1 MDLIYTNGQLKDLG
15 VLQDYSFDMEYGKDS
30 TNDFQ
35 CKVQQYNHV
44 CDQDYLLYVEFTE
57 YGGVIDRIE
66 SDTKSGEVTYKGRT
80 WHGLLNSFVIEPP
93 AGQIYRTFDGDANE
107 VLAEIVELTG
117 MTDLFEVDDTTSG
130 VEINMFQCRYEKA
143 YDLILRMLDSVNAK
157 MYCYWKAGKVHIG
170 ALLSM
175 NYAVSEE
182 FDNTQ
187 VPFKVGLTY
196 NNINHLICLG
206 QGDGKDRAVIHLFCE
221 DGGALRPYKKIENPL
236 QDSDYILDKS
246 QQVLFNRE
254 ERTEIFDE
262 PNAEITVNYIL
273 LSEQPSDWRENYHNH
288 YYQIK
293 VDDNGVIV
301 LDNNGQLQFELVKQK
316 FEDVY
321 YLQYSQPSDWYVQQ
335 EYQNYYYWDPEAKDG
350 QGAFAK
356 VKELPQSEA
365 HISYSLL
372 TKKPVDWKT
381 DYDNYYQYDAT
392 TQKYSAVQGNTIETY
407 ELVYKYEPSQLHP
420 VGEHGPSDWKWNYGS
435 YYTRSWD
442 GVKWVYSGIQ
452 GKAHNR
458 YDLQTKKP
466 TDWNTNWGNYYVKLK
481 AGEYQDGK
489 KIKKYKAGWYQVSYA
504 VNTAKVIAK
513 QKGKDYPKWSKNKF
527 HTLRVTYSAPDP
539 DTITNGIFIKHTEEK
554 APTWQANRYYIRY
567 VDTTPVWQAG
577 TYYTLAKDVEQ
588 VPPFVAGQYYRA
600 VEDRYAVLVADAIEK
615 LQELRDTSTLD
626 IDLELESNYDVGDI
640 VGSID
645 NVTGIEVN
653 KPILRKTI
661 KIKKDIVSVE
671 HSVD

>member
-1 MDLIYTNGQLKDLG
+1 MDLIYANGQLKDLG

-107 VLAEIVELTG
+107 VLADIVELTG
-117 MTDLFEVDDTTSG
+117 MTDLFEVNDTTSG
-130 VEINMFQCRYEKA
+130 IEINMFQCRYEKA
-143 YDLILRMLDSVNAK
+143 YDLILRMLNSVNAK

-187 VPFKVGLTY
+187 VPFKVGMTY

-206 QGDGKDRAVIHLFCE
+206 PGDGAKRAVIHLFCE
-221 DGGALRPYKKIENPL
+221 EGGAIRPYKKIENPL

-254 ERTEIFDE
+254 GRTEIFDE
-262 PNAEITVNYIL
+262 PNADITINYIAL
-273 LSEQPSDWRENYHNH
+273 TTMPSDWNGS
-288 YYQIK
+288 YYLKYYEMEIDEDSGELKFHLIK
-293 VDDNGVIV
+293 QV
-301 LDNNGQLQFELVKQK
+301 
-316 FEDVY
+316 FEDEY
-321 YLQYSQPSDWYVQQ
+321 HLQYVQPNDWRVSNG
-335 EYQNYYYWDPEAKDG
+335 YQKYYYWDATNQKFEN
-350 QGAFAK
+350 
-356 VKELPQSEA
+356 VKALEESQALITYSVIANQPIDWTTNYNAYYEYNSASQ
-365 HISYSLL
+365 SYSR
-372 TKKPVDWKT
+372 
-381 DYDNYYQYDAT
+381 
-392 TQKYSAVQGNTIETY
+392 VQGVTIENYTMIY
-407 ELVYKYEPSQLHP
+407 AQPI
-420 VGEHGPSDWKWNYGS
+420 DWAWNYGS
-435 YYTRSWD
+435 YYYRIWD
-442 GVKWVYSGIQ
+442 GTRWIYNTISGI
-452 GKAHNR
+452 AHHN
-458 YDLQTKKP
+458 YIMQTQKP
-466 TDWNTNWGNYYVKLK
+466 TDWNNNWGNYYVKLK
-481 AGEYQDGK
+481 AGQYQDGG
-489 KIKKYKAGWYQVSYA
+489 KIKKYNAGWYTVGYA

-513 QKGKDYPKWSKNKF
+513 QKGKNHPKWSKNKF
-527 HTLRVTYSAPDP
+527 ATHYTTYTAPAFANVSGGVFLKTTSQTAP
-539 DTITNGIFIKHTEEK
+539 IFII
-554 APTWQANRYYIRY
+554 NRYYVRY
-567 VDTTPVWQAG
+567 VDDTPPWAAG
-577 TYYTLAKDVEQ
+577 TYYTLFEDVEQ
-588 VPPFVAGQYYRA
+588 IPTFVSGKYFYA

-661 KIKKDIVSVE
+661 KIKKDIVSIE

>member
-66 SDTKSGEVTYKGRT
+66 SDTKSGEVIYKGRT

-187 VPFKVGLTY
+187 VPFKVGMTY
-196 NNINHLICLG
+196 NNINHLVCLG

-221 DGGALRPYKKIENPL
+221 DGGALRPYSTVANPL

-246 QQVLFNRE
+246 QQVMTGRE

-262 PNAEITVNYIL
+262 PNADITINYIAL
-273 LSEQPSDWRENYHNH
+273 RNKPSDWNGS
-288 YYQIK
+288 YYVRYYEMEVDEDTGELKFNLIK
-293 VDDNGVIV
+293 QD
-301 LDNNGQLQFELVKQK
+301 
-316 FEDVY
+316 FEDEY
-321 YLQYSQPSDWYVQQ
+321 HLQYVQPNDWKV
-335 EYQNYYYWDPEAKDG
+335 ESGYQKYYYWDSGSKK
-350 QGAFAK
+350 FVK
-356 VKELPQSEA
+356 VKELSEA
-365 HISYSLL
+365 QSTITYTKL
-372 TKKPVDWKT
+372 TKQPVDWKK
-381 DYDNYYQYDAT
+381 
-392 TQKYSAVQGNTIETY
+392 KYSTY
-407 ELVYKYEPSQLHP
+407 YEYNSADQSYSEVKADEEYKYSRIEKQP
-420 VGEHGPSDWKWNYGS
+420 VDWKWHYGS
-435 YYTRSWD
+435 YYTRTWNGAAWDYSAID
-442 GVKWVYSGIQ
+442 GVGHENYTK
-452 GKAHNR
+452 
-458 YDLQTKKP
+458 QTKKP
-466 TDWNTNWGNYYVKLK
+466 SNWNTDWGNSYVKLK

-489 KIKKYKAGWYQVSYA
+489 KIKKYKAGWYTVRYA
-504 VNTAKVIAK
+504 VETAKVIAL
-513 QKGKDYPKWSKNKF
+513 QKGKDYPKWGKNKF
-527 HTLRVTYSAPDP
+527 YNYYTTYTPP
-539 DTITNGIFIKHTEEK
+539 KFKNITNGVFKQNTIENV
-554 APTWQANRYYIRY
+554 PTFVANRYYKRY
-567 VDTTPVWQAG
+567 VDSTPKWTKG
-577 TYYTLAKDVEQ
+577 TYYTLYEDVEQ
-588 VPPFVAGQYYRA
+588 IPTFVSGQYFYA

-615 LQELRDTSTLD
+615 LEELRDTSTLD
-626 IDLELESNYDVGDI
+626 IDLEMESNYDVGDI

>member
-93 AGQIYRTFDGDANE
+93 AGQIYRTFNGDANE

-187 VPFKVGLTY
+187 VPFKVGMTY
-196 NNINHLICLG
+196 NNVNHLVCLG
-206 QGDGKDRAVIHLFCE
+206 QGDGVNRAVIHLFCE
-221 DGGALRPYKKIENPL
+221 EGGALRPYTRVANPL

-246 QQVLFNRE
+246 QQVMFDRE

-262 PNAEITVNYIL
+262 PNAEITINYIPL
-273 LSEQPSDWRENYHNH
+273 TTKPYDWNGSYYRKYYTVKKEDGELKFNLIEQVFEDEYHLQYTPPTDWRVSNG
-288 YYQIK
+288 YQK
-293 VDDNGVIV
+293 
-301 LDNNGQLQFELVKQK
+301 
-316 FEDVY
+316 
-321 YLQYSQPSDWYVQQ
+321 
-335 EYQNYYYWDPEAKDG
+335 YYYWNSSSNKFEN
-350 QGAFAK
+350 
-356 VKELPQSEA
+356 VKALEESQA
-365 HISYSLL
+365 IITYSVIANP
-372 TKKPVDWKT
+372 PVDWAT
-381 DYDNYYQYDAT
+381 NYDAYYEYNSAS
-392 TQKYSAVQGNTIETY
+392 QSYSRVQGVTIENYTK
-407 ELVYKYEPSQLHP
+407 VDASPI
-420 VGEHGPSDWKWNYGS
+420 DWAWNYGS
-435 YYTRSWD
+435 YYYRTWD
-442 GVKWVYSGIQ
+442 GTKWVYSTISGI
-452 GKAHNR
+452 AHNN
-458 YDLQTKKP
+458 YAMQTNPP
-466 TDWNTNWGNYYVKLK
+466 TDWKTNWGNYYVKLK
-481 AGEYQDGK
+481 AGEYKDGK
-489 KIKKYKAGWYQVSYA
+489 KIKKYKAGWYKVSYA

-513 QKGKDYPKWSKNKF
+513 QKGKSYPKWNKNKF
-527 HTLRVTYSAPDP
+527 ATHYTTYTAPSF
-539 DTITNGIFIKHTEEK
+539 TSISGGVFLKTTSQV
-554 APTWQANRYYIRY
+554 APTFVANRYYVRY
-567 VDTTPVWQAG
+567 VDDTPSWAIG
-577 TYYTLAKDVEQ
+577 TYYTLFEDVEQ
-588 VPPFVAGQYYRA
+588 IPEFISGQYFYA
-600 VEDRYAVLVADAIEK
+600 VEDRYAVLVADAIKK